1 VALTTGII
9 FNIQRFSIH
18 DGPGIR
24 TTVFFK
30 GCPLRCFWCHNP
42 EGLQA
47 KREVQFTP
55 ARCIGCGACVAACP
69 HGAQELGQQG
79 RIYHRDRCQGC
90 GACVAACWA
99 EALQMTG
106 SVVTAEAVMAEVL
119 QDQAFYA
126 SSGGGVTLS
135 GGEPLQQPDFASEI
149 LQGCRA
155 AGLHTAV
162 ETTLHAPWRHV
173 EALLPL
179 VDLFLVDIKQLD
191 PVKHRSATG
200 VSNERILANVRRL
213 AATGH
218 AVNFRIPVVPTVN
231 DTPADIQAAAS
242 FVQALQQARPAGAR
256 ALSLELLPFHQ
267 LAGDKYGS
275 LGRPYRAAGLT
286 PPTKAKMAELVQ
298 AARAA
303 GVDAA
308 SR

>member
-135 GGEPLQQPDFASEI
+135 GGEPLRQPDFASEI

-200 VSNERILANVRRL
+200 VSNERILANIRRL

-231 DTPADIQAAAS
+231 DTPADIQAAAC
-242 FVQALQQARPAGAR
+242 FVRELQPARPAGAR

-267 LAGDKYGS
+267 LAGDKYAS
-275 LGRPYRAAGLT
+275 LGRPYHAAGLT
-286 PPTKAKMAELVQ
+286 PPTKARMAELVQ